1 MKNQIIVVMCA
12 WHEKYHGAKIIQ
24 KIEFKGDTSGMID
37 NGNTEI
43 IVTDGCCLECKEK
56 VLGELNNE

>member
-1 MKNQIIVVMCA
+1 MNQIIIHRCA
-12 WHEKYHGAKIIQ
+12 WCQKYHGAKTIQ
-24 KIEFKGDTSGMID
+24 RIEFKGDASGMIG